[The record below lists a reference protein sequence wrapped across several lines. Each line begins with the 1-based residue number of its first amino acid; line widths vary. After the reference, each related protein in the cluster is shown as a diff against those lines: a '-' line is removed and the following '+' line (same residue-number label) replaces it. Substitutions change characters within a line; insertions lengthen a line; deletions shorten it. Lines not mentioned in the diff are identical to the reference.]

1 MQLRCTSTTSL
12 QRTGVLFKVRCGV
25 TSELESP
32 QLAVPMIAFRPFP
45 HTPKWPVQAGF
56 ETGLQVL
63 IRRSVC
69 IVIHPGTQLRPGF
82 HQRDSEPR
90 LRQCVRCD
98 PPTGAAAN
106 HNYIKGLTSHLKIA
120 SVLALDCK
128 RVRGVKTA
136 VIATGSFSSMELSA
150 VTGNLPPNQRLW
162 NGTDHPN
169 RPYGEICCCRDL
181 FPITDQSITQTVL
194 ERAEPALV
202 VPPLEE
208 PVAENGL
215 PDLL

>member
-1 MQLRCTSTTSL
+1 MQLRYTST
-12 QRTGVLFKVRCGV
+12 RTLERAGVVFKGARGV

-82 HQRDSEPR
+82 HQRDSEPG

-106 HNYIKGLTSHLKIA
+106 HNYIKRPISHVKIA

-128 RVRGVKTA
+128 RVRGVK
-136 VIATGSFSSMELSA
+136 
-150 VTGNLPPNQRLW
+150 QR
-162 NGTDHPN
+162 
-169 RPYGEICCCRDL
+169 
-181 FPITDQSITQTVL
+181 S
-194 ERAEPALV
+194 
-202 VPPLEE
+202 
-208 PVAENGL
+208 
-215 PDLL
+215 